1 MHRLVMLAFAALPL
15 VAQQYDVV
23 LANGRVMDPA
33 SNLDAVR
40 FVGIAGGKIAAISA
54 TPLRGREVVDVKR

>member
-1 MHRLVMLAFAALPL
+1 MSFAVLAAWG
-15 VAQQYDVV
+15 QQYDLV

-40 FVGIAGGKIAAISA
+40 SVGIRGDKIAAISA
-54 TPLRGREVVDVKR
+54 TPYDVPAGRASAR